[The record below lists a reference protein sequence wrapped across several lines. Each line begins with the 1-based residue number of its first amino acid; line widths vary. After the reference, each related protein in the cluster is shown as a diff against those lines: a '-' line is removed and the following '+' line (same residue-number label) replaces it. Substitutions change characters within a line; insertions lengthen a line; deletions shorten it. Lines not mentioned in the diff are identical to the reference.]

1 MYIIY
6 LVYTVCIYIYVYIYD
21 GLEGYTYI
29 DVGILYKLYI
39 EVLYMAN
46 IGI

>member
-1 MYIIY
+1 MY
-6 LVYTVCIYIYVYIYD
+6 IYIYVYIYD

-39 EVLYMAN
+39 EVLYMAK